1 MTATPR
7 NQSEAPISVI
17 VPLDSVAGQTAVGY
31 LKYSSIENLKGNT
44 LDITVNAIYDS
55 GKIGF
60 EYDDNTKEFLVK
72 EKALQVMTPEG
83 NGNYITLDYTHSGVI
98 EDISGKAKGSYFRID
113 TISEGISS
121 ISVQYTSLINT
132 NHTGVLN
139 FTKGRNGS
147 RLENLNHRPVVTLKD
162 TVEAELNVEGASI
175 HFTEITPM
183 VNLNDGPAYTIDTT
197 VTTAKVRWQ
206 LFGHEEKLTL
216 GQIKNETMILELFR
230 VNELGLEET
239 TGITKEVVIS
249 SDNNN
254 YATLFENLESN
265 TKYGVKLYFID
276 ISSGEDKVYP
286 INLYIPDREP
296 SANLYTFTTS
306 DKIEI
311 GQTSVKYVANSYN
324 DKYIQLTYSLNQ
336 TLGFNIEYSFGRM
349 ENGNFVQILSS
360 SELSANNIIKTPLIY
375 TENMNERIMLRPGQL
390 KWKENGVDVY
400 FPFDSNDYYI
410 CIKPVSKTNPDDLL
424 GEAKYVKLNIPSLSV
439 PFYNVRSTPSTDKVS
454 FSISVLDPDKV
465 IVNGRYR
472 IKILNGY
479 EQDIT
484 PVEYQDMTF
493 PISATSPAIEVPVGD
508 RAILQIYTVYDT
520 KNTGRDANGNS
531 LLPIKEIDY
540 SDLNNEYLKFSTVG
554 YPLGD
559 KGYSI
564 GDVQIAMI
572 DGQTAGV
579 YFTNSVNLNK
589 IERVSYVVINE
600 QGASV
605 TYNEPFVPK
614 AAGDRMLYELSH
626 KFASN
631 GIYQIQIR
639 FYDDVM
645 NIADERVLTLFKN
658 F

>member
-1 MTATPR
+1 M
-7 NQSEAPISVI
+7 
-17 VPLDSVAGQTAVGY
+17 
-31 LKYSSIENLKGNT
+31 
-44 LDITVNAIYDS
+44 
-55 GKIGF
+55 
-60 EYDDNTKEFLVK
+60 
-72 EKALQVMTPEG
+72 
-83 NGNYITLDYTHSGVI
+83 
-98 EDISGKAKGSYFRID
+98 
-113 TISEGISS
+113 
-121 ISVQYTSLINT
+121 
-132 NHTGVLN
+132 
-139 FTKGRNGS
+139 
-147 RLENLNHRPVVTLKD
+147 
-162 TVEAELNVEGASI
+162 
-175 HFTEITPM
+175 
-183 VNLNDGPAYTIDTT
+183 
-197 VTTAKVRWQ
+197 
-206 LFGHEEKLTL
+206 
-216 GQIKNETMILELFR
+216 
-230 VNELGLEET
+230 
-239 TGITKEVVIS
+239 
-249 SDNNN
+249 
-254 YATLFENLESN
+254 
-265 TKYGVKLYFID
+265 
-276 ISSGEDKVYP
+276 
-286 INLYIPDREP
+286 
-296 SANLYTFTTS
+296 
-306 DKIEI
+306 IEI
-311 GQTSVKYVANSYN
+311 GQTSVKYVANFYN

-349 ENGNFVQILSS
+349 ENGSFVQILSS

-410 CIKPVSKTNPDDLL
+410 CIKPVSKTNPNDLL

-439 PFYNVRSTPSTDKVS
+439 PFYNVRSMPSTNKVS

-465 IVNGRYR
+465 IVNGRYI
-472 IKILNGY
+472 IKILNGIG
-479 EQDIT
+479 QDIT
-484 PVEYQDMTF
+484 PEVYQNMTF
-493 PISATSPAIEVPVGD
+493 SISATSPAIEVDVPVGD

-520 KNTGRDANGNS
+520 KNTGRDENGNS
-531 LLPIKEIDY
+531 LLPIIEIGY
-540 SDLNNEYLKFSTVG
+540 SDLNDEYLKFSTVG

-559 KGYSI
+559 KGYNI

-605 TYNEPFVPK
+605 TYNEPFVPR

-639 FYDDVM
+639 FYDNDM